1 MEGSEGGE
9 ANKLKFSRTK
19 KYNIIRKIMHFSR
32 MNHLI
37 LINNLPSSPS
47 LFCRSAR
54 TDFLLGKKTGDHR
67 CRARSTF
74 AVHVVYIRRN
84 M

>member
-54 TDFLLGKKTGDHR
+54 KKTGDHR